1 MVLPLSSNSA
11 RFKSNWS
18 WGTEP
23 NCGKSPPPKGSL
35 MTGWCLSVARS
46 SVTSSTLWKGW
57 SSAYMRASQ
66 NPSEVSQGLKMG
78 YWVFCV
84 KQHCAVWV
92 VLFHQVFVK
101 SPLEEQNVHCVHLS
115 LPSLFEE
122 GQGERDLYSDERFGG
137 EMLSLL

>member
-1 MVLPLSSNSA
+1 
-11 RFKSNWS
+11 
-18 WGTEP
+18 
-23 NCGKSPPPKGSL
+23 
-35 MTGWCLSVARS
+35 
-46 SVTSSTLWKGW
+46 
-57 SSAYMRASQ
+57 MRASQ